1 VEGNYLVVVG
11 IRGAR
16 FDILCKE
23 NIAFLG
29 ELENDFVFII
39 VATLILIEHET
50 YCIGNY
56 LFIFPCI

>member
-1 VEGNYLVVVG
+1 VVVG

-56 LFIFPCI
+56 LFIFSCI